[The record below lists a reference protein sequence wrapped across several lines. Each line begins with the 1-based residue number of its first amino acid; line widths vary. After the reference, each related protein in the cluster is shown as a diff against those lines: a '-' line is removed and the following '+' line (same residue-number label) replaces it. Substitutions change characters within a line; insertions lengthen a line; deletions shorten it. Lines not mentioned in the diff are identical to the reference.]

1 MPDIYGCFCDMLKL
15 IRFLNPLQELS
26 LFMFQSFLVDP
37 KKMSTDRTC
46 NSSFWTKDE
55 DKILENTLAI
65 YSEDKDL
72 FTKME
77 EALPGKLRD
86 DIINHYNIL
95 IEDVEAIDSGRVP
108 LPNYLELQSDSNQ
121 NSRADV
127 EWRRGASW
135 TELEHRWVLI
145 AHIVEVSAYR
155 NQAKTSEQWIIQQ
168 IIRSHISEGDS
179 TSKMSFLR
187 GLDKYGRG
195 DWKSISRNCVIT
207 RTPTQVASHAQKY
220 FKRLEAVPKEK
231 RRASILDITNVD
243 AEAAGTSQAVPSTKN
258 EIMLPRESIN
268 AEQTIAVAEGESS
281 GHDAVFVN
289 GMDSLN
295 PDRNGEFIFS
305 IDDIIMEE
313 EDTNETGFLVDAGRS
328 LLPREQPCAAAS
340 TGAYGHPITRI
351 GSDLEALLTEPREED
366 NDINSIFVVRKVPTS
381 HEVLLNAAH
390 SGISSYTAASFGAEN
405 APESN
410 VAAYSGM
417 SSYAD
422 ASSDAVNALEN
433 MVAAHSG
440 MTNFAV
446 ASRFAS
452 NAPQDTVAAHASQ
465 LPPFALSSNFDVGD
479 APM

>member
-26 LFMFQSFLVDP
+26 LFMFESFLVDP

-65 YSEDKDL
+65 YSDDKDL

-77 EALPGKLRD
+77 EALPGKSRD

-135 TELEHRWVLI
+135 TELEHR
-145 AHIVEVSAYR
+145 
-155 NQAKTSEQWIIQQ
+155 
-168 IIRSHISEGDS
+168 
-179 TSKMSFLR
+179 SFLR

-220 FKRLEAVPKEK
+220 FKRLQAVPKEK
-231 RRASILDITNVD
+231 RRASILNITSAD

-313 EDTNETGFLVDAGRS
+313 EDANETGFLVDTGRS
-328 LLPREQPCAAAS
+328 LLPSEQPCAAAS

-366 NDINSIFVVRKVPTS
+366 NDINSIFVVRKAPTS
-381 HEVLLNAAH
+381 HEVLLNAGH
-390 SGISSYTAASFGAEN
+390 SGISSYAAASFGAEN

-422 ASSDAVNALEN
+422 ASSDAVNAPDN

-446 ASRFAS
+446 TSRFAS
-452 NAPQDTVAAHASQ
+452 NAPQATVAAHASQ